1 VKRPIQVALLIGAI
15 LTALLITGYLPRR
28 ARDRNLV
35 QAAGEAASGVPQV
48 TVARVQKAA
57 STTDLVLPGNIT
69 PITEAILNA
78 RASGYVRRRLVDIGD
93 RVTKGQ
99 LLAELEAPELDQ
111 QVGQAQA
118 SVAQAK
124 SVLAGAQDNLS
135 QVRARLKLSQVTAD
149 RWKTLVQKGVVSR
162 QESDQKDADLELQQA
177 TVRSAQSA
185 IRAAEDS
192 VRASEAN
199 LSRLREMQ
207 SFLRI
212 TAPFDGI
219 ITVRNIDIGALISA
233 GSGSP
238 LFKIA
243 QTGVLRITLDVP
255 QSNAPF
261 IKVGM
266 SAEVTLQ
273 ELPGRTF
280 RGRVART
287 ANALDLSTRTL
298 PTEVQ
303 VDNQG
308 GVLMPN
314 MFAQVKLQQVGTTP
328 MVLIPGDALIV
339 RQAGTMVAVVDQ
351 GRVRFQKVDVGRDN
365 GAITEVRSGL
375 QGDEL
380 VVVNPTDDVR
390 EGAQVKPVIENA
402 PAAPATR
409 H

>member
-1 VKRPIQVALLIGAI
+1 MRKPILVAVLISAV
-15 LTALLITGYLPRR
+15 LVVLFLTGYLPRH
-28 ARDRNLV
+28 ARERNLV
-35 QAAGEAASGVPQV
+35 RAAGEVASGVPQV

-57 STTDLVLPGNIT
+57 SSADLVLPGNIT
-69 PITEAILNA
+69 PITEAILSA

-111 QVGQAQA
+111 QVGQAEA

-135 QVRARLKLSQVTAD
+135 QVQARLKLSQVTAD

-162 QESDQKDADLELQQA
+162 HESDQKNADLEVQQA
-177 TVRSAQSA
+177 TVQSARSA

-192 VRASEAN
+192 VHAAEAN
-199 LSRLREMQ
+199 LSRLKQMQ
-207 SFLRI
+207 LFLKV

-219 ITVRNIDIGALISA
+219 ITARNIDVGALISS

-238 LFKIA
+238 LFRMA

-255 QSNAPF
+255 QSSAPF

-266 SAEVTLQ
+266 TAEVTLQ
-273 ELPGRTF
+273 EMPGQTF
-280 RGRVART
+280 RGRITRT
-287 ANALDLSTRTL
+287 ANSLDLSTRTL

-303 VDNQG
+303 VDNPG

-339 RQAGTMVAVVDQ
+339 RQAGTMVAVVDE

-365 GAITEVRSGL
+365 GMITEVRSGL
-375 QGDEL
+375 RGDEL